1 MSEMNILA
9 AGTETALGHV
19 SASGAALALG
29 VMLVLGVKGQG
40 KKKLALGPAQ
50 AVGFLAELAFLR
62 AGSFWR
68 DIGEAVQSVPQSIAS
83 NPELGGIGIGAV
95 CLLLV
100 ILSMFARLVPATAA
114 VLGMLTAAAFEMAD
128 GSIWRAVVS
137 IAGVALSLVGA

>member
-1 MSEMNILA
+1 MSEMIILA

-19 SASGAALALG
+19 SAAGAAMALA

-50 AVGFLAELAFLR
+50 LVGFLAELAFLR

-68 DIGEAVQSVPQSIAS
+68 DIGEAVQTIPQSIAT

-95 CLLLV
+95 CLLMV
-100 ILSMFARLVPATAA
+100 ILALFARLVPASAA
-114 VLGMLTAAAFEMAD
+114 VLGMLMAAAFEMAD
-128 GSIWRAVVS
+128 GSIWKAVVS
-137 IAGVALSLVGA
+137 IAGVILSFVGA